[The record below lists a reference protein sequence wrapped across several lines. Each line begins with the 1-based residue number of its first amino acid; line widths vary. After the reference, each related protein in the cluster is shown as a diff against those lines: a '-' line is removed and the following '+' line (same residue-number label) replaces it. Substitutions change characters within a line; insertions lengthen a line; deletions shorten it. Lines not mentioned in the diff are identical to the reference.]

1 LATVILLITAVNEVQ
16 WVPEGIIVWPSAALG
31 LLLATYLAKRS
42 ADWRLAWALILCY
55 GILFNIIWLGRLIP
69 AGSTPIGREVAGVEI
84 IRQNWAL
91 FVDRIEGW
99 LLSISSGGRSDET
112 VVFALGLGLVA
123 WLVAAYAAWSVF
135 RQRRPLLGVMTLAF
149 ALGLNAFFGNA
160 SLWPLPLFVG
170 LAVLLVVTIQFND
183 LELSWIKRKVD
194 YPDDVRLDFIV
205 IGAAIALGLLT
216 FSIIVPSV
224 NVKAVSRFFLE
235 QPIVSEVED
244 TLERLFAG
252 VNQPRRASVSS
263 GVPGPGASGGLPT
276 TFLIGNPP
284 ELYETVV
291 MTAAVSPSPQGT
303 VHWRGAS
310 YDTYTGQGWSI
321 STEREEIIPAEA
333 SIPIIEIEKKL
344 EISQT
349 VHWVQDDRS
358 QRYTL
363 GLPMRFN
370 QEIVARWRG
379 VDDLSRVSGSGSEY
393 QALSQASEATIDEL
407 RNSPMDG
414 APAALMARYTQLPDS
429 VPERVHQLAL
439 EVAGDRVLWPSQ
451 YDQAK
456 AIERFLR
463 QYPYSLEVELPGDEE
478 DVVDFFLFNLQ
489 KGYCDYYASSMVI
502 MARSLGIP
510 ARLGSGYLA
519 QPADEKDIQIIYQ
532 INAHSWAELF
542 FEDYGWVEF
551 EPTAAFPASS
561 PIELEGGELA
571 ISGNSME
578 FGLDPV
584 PVPPQGR
591 KSLSLW
597 WALGA
602 LILVIPLG
610 YWLRSRRGSHGDR
623 LDSVQQAYAQLRHGA
638 EKLGQP
644 TPPSQTPGELR
655 SSLTT
660 YINNISDQWYV
671 NHLNPPMLSAEIQR
685 LTIAFEVRQYSG
697 RKPPMEPGNG
707 DWRFIRTRLIL
718 LRLANWLKIERRR

>member
-1 LATVILLITAVNEVQ
+1 
-16 WVPEGIIVWPSAALG
+16 
-31 LLLATYLAKRS
+31 
-42 ADWRLAWALILCY
+42 
-55 GILFNIIWLGRLIP
+55 
-69 AGSTPIGREVAGVEI
+69 
-84 IRQNWAL
+84 
-91 FVDRIEGW
+91 
-99 LLSISSGGRSDET
+99 
-112 VVFALGLGLVA
+112 
-123 WLVAAYAAWSVF
+123 
-135 RQRRPLLGVMTLAF
+135 
-149 ALGLNAFFGNA
+149 
-160 SLWPLPLFVG
+160 
-170 LAVLLVVTIQFND
+170 
-183 LELSWIKRKVD
+183 
-194 YPDDVRLDFIV
+194 
-205 IGAAIALGLLT
+205 
-216 FSIIVPSV
+216 
-224 NVKAVSRFFLE
+224 
-235 QPIVSEVED
+235 
-244 TLERLFAG
+244 
-252 VNQPRRASVSS
+252 
-263 GVPGPGASGGLPT
+263 
-276 TFLIGNPP
+276 
-284 ELYETVV
+284 
-291 MTAAVSPSPQGT
+291 
-303 VHWRGAS
+303 
-310 YDTYTGQGWSI
+310 
-321 STEREEIIPAEA
+321 
-333 SIPIIEIEKKL
+333 
-344 EISQT
+344 
-349 VHWVQDDRS
+349 
-358 QRYTL
+358 
-363 GLPMRFN
+363 
-370 QEIVARWRG
+370 
-379 VDDLSRVSGSGSEY
+379 
-393 QALSQASEATIDEL
+393 
-407 RNSPMDG
+407 
-414 APAALMARYTQLPDS
+414 
-429 VPERVHQLAL
+429 
-439 EVAGDRVLWPSQ
+439 
-451 YDQAK
+451 
-456 AIERFLR
+456 
-463 QYPYSLEVELPGDEE
+463 
-478 DVVDFFLFNLQ
+478 
-489 KGYCDYYASSMVI
+489 